1 MLPEHGRTVIG
12 GIDGDRYIPLPLLT
26 RFEFQIVIVVFE
38 LAQDFLLRWGPIYGW
53 DHGILLSCCPDP
65 CHPPVAYM
73 RNAMLAECYT
83 YR

>member
-1 MLPEHGRTVIG
+1 MVTGISTVADKVRISNR
-12 GIDGDRYIPLPLLT
+12 DCRFST
-26 RFEFQIVIVVFE
+26 RAGLFTPM
-38 LAQDFLLRWGPIYGW
+38 GPIYGW